1 MRRGGRVDAK
11 VLAYVKRGTQDP
23 TKGERRKGHPDSLGG
38 ARFFFSLG
46 VWEDYRDGR
55 QKLGGGVPPLQSLSA
70 GSGAL
75 WTENV
80 GGRCEEG
87 VRVCEGKGENGS
99 IRESS
104 LCLLAS
110 GGSFRH

>member
-1 MRRGGRVDAK
+1 MLRFGVCKAGYATEGRATLT
-11 VLAYVKRGTQDP
+11 VLVVQGC
-23 TKGERRKGHPDSLGG
+23 
-38 ARFFFSLG
+38 FSLW
-46 VWEDYRDGR
+46 VWGYYRDGR

-75 WTENV
+75 WMENV
-80 GGRCEEG
+80 GGGG
-87 VRVCEGKGENGS
+87 VRRRGEGKGEKGS

-110 GGSFRH
+110 GGVG

>member
-1 MRRGGRVDAK
+1 MRRGLDAK
-11 VLAYVKRGTQDP
+11 VLGYVKRGTQDP

-38 ARFFFSLG
+38 AGFFSLG
-46 VWEDYRDGR
+46 VWEDYKDGR

-70 GSGAL
+70 GYGAL
-75 WTENV
+75 WMENV
-80 GGRCEEG
+80 GGGCKEG
-87 VRVCEGKGENGS
+87 VRVSEGKGEKGS

-110 GGSFRH
+110 GGSVRH